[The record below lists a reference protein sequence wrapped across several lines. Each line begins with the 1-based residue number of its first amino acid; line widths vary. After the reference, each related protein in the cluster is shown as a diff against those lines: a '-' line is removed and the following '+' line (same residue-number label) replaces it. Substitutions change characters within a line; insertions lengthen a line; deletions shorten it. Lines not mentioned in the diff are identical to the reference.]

1 MRVRQVSVYVVERGG
16 IRPVIL
22 AMTTD
27 DGIVGLGEAALAY
40 GLGGKAAAAMI
51 GELCESCVLGRDPF
65 RIEAIWSEM
74 YDRSFW
80 AKGGGPIVFSAM
92 SAVEQALVDIK
103 ARALGVP
110 AYDLLGGR
118 VHDALPAY
126 ANGWYFGCTDAADLP
141 RFAERAVADG
151 YDALKAYPL
160 ATILETGRLRHPSRR
175 GVSDGDLRRPGVAL
189 LNDLI
194 DALGPGPALMLD
206 LSGGLTPDETI
217 RFCREVEEFDIAFV
231 EEPADPFDPQA
242 LEKIAAGIS
251 QPIAVGER
259 VYTRYGFRDLLAGR
273 AVDILQPDLGNTG
286 GILEGR
292 KIAAMAEAYGVKV
305 QPHVCAS
312 PLSTA
317 IAMHFSAA
325 TPNIGRQEHFP
336 YWARIPGYTEVLENP
351 IEPLVSDGTIPVL
364 DAPGYGVR
372 LRADLLADYRR
383 VDLRAPGVT

>member
-1 MRVRQVSVYVVERGG
+1 MRVRRIRVYVVESGG
-16 IRPVIL
+16 LRPVIL
-22 AMTTD
+22 EMTTD
-27 DGIVGLGEAALAY
+27 DGTVGLGEAALAY
-40 GLGGKAAAAMI
+40 GLGGTAAAAMI
-51 GELCESCVLGRDPF
+51 GELCERCVLGRDPF

-74 YDRSFW
+74 VDQSFW
-80 AKGGGPIVFSAM
+80 AKGGGPVVFAAM
-92 SAVEQALVDIK
+92 SAIEQALVDIK

-141 RFAERAVADG
+141 RFAAAAVADG

-175 GVSDGDLRRPGVAL
+175 GVSDGDLRRRGVAVVAAL
-189 LNDLI
+189 RA
-194 DALGPGPALMLD
+194 ALGPGPSLMLD

-217 RFCREVEEFDIAFV
+217 RFCREVEDFDIAFV

-242 LEKIAAGIS
+242 LAKIAAGIS

-273 AVDILQPDLGNTG
+273 AIDILQPDLGNTG

-312 PLSTA
+312 ALSTA

-325 TPNIGRQEHFP
+325 TPNIALQEHFP
-336 YWARIPGYTEVLENP
+336 YWARIPGHTELLENP
-351 IEPLVSDGTIPVL
+351 IEERVSGGTIPVL
-364 DAPGYGVR
+364 DAAGYGVT
-372 LRADLLADYRR
+372 LRADVLGDCRR
-383 VDLRAPGVT
+383 VELRAPA